1 MSRDEMIR
9 FRCVMLRRSG
19 SSDIRVV
26 RAPDAATARAIL
38 EARGL
43 EPVSVEAIGP
53 SLLDAV
59 AQKLRGGWR
68 LPVPQVGGA
77 SEHSWP
83 ELAWR
88 TALLIAAIP
97 VLTAGLAW
105 SWTGVDRLRIA
116 WIERR
121 EGTLLTAQARLA
133 TVERTRHGVDRVAG
147 VPPLSTI
154 AAQLAAT
161 LPEDAGIESLS
172 LTPDGE
178 LLIEIVT
185 PDPDSLR
192 AALAE
197 NPLLASLGER
207 SQSRTDAGT
216 IRVGLEGRLR

>member
-1 MSRDEMIR
+1 MIR

-19 SSDIRVV
+19 ASEIRVV

-43 EPVSVEAIGP
+43 QPVSVEAIGP
-53 SLLDAV
+53 SLADAV
-59 AQKLRGGWR
+59 AQKLRGDWHW
-68 LPVPQVGGA
+68 PVPQVGGA
-77 SEHSWP
+77 SERSWADM
-83 ELAWR
+83 AWR
-88 TALLIAAIP
+88 TALLLSAIP

-121 EGTLLTAQARLA
+121 EATLLTAQARLA
-133 TVERTRHGVDRVAG
+133 TVERTRHGVDRIAG
-147 VPPLSTI
+147 VPPLSAI

-172 LTPDGE
+172 LTPEGE
-178 LLIEIVT
+178 VLIEITT
-185 PDPDSLR
+185 PDPDALR
-192 AALAE
+192 SVLAE
-197 NPLLASLGER
+197 DPLLASLGER

-216 IRVGLEGRLR
+216 IRVGFEGRLR